1 MLNGA
6 SQPVGH
12 GDTHTAEPPS
22 RTKVVS
28 RERRKNRERPDLR
41 RQAIRHMLELSARGS
56 AQEVPGVGVA
66 AMHCAVYKGP
76 QRPGRLC
83 LGGISPKQSSTGAEQ
98 YAPP

>member
-1 MLNGA
+1 
-6 SQPVGH
+6 
-12 GDTHTAEPPS
+12 
-22 RTKVVS
+22 
-28 RERRKNRERPDLR
+28 
-41 RQAIRHMLELSARGS
+41 MLELSARGS